1 MEDRSGEIISQY
13 DIKVCRSYRARGGM
27 ILETNRG
34 LKFYGSCPASERR
47 LEFEDAIKQ
56 QMKEHG
62 YGNTD
67 CFVRNCEQKL
77 FSSNNIGERYSI
89 RDWFSMEEC
98 SLRQE
103 GSIMAAA
110 RNLALLHLA
119 MSGIKM
125 QEKENYLAEDVQKVF
140 EKHNRELKHVKGFL
154 TKRKNKSPFEVKY
167 LNCCGGF
174 YEEAVNAA
182 KELEELDWRALFEE
196 NVARGNVVHGNYT
209 YHNILMGNSPARPS
223 GEHAHAMS
231 QIATVNFD
239 KAVFGIQ
246 VCDLYQYIRKVME
259 KNNWQ
264 YAIGAR
270 ILDAYEEVRAL
281 SGRERRLLAV
291 LLAYPEKFWKITNYY
306 YNSRKSLIPPK
317 NMEKLEM
324 LLLQQK
330 PKKEFLQK
338 LCHF

>member
-1 MEDRSGEIISQY
+1 MEDRSGEVISQY
-13 DIKVCRSYRARGGM
+13 DIKVCRSYRARGGT

-34 LKFYGSCPASERR
+34 LKFFGSCPASERR
-47 LEFEDAIKQ
+47 LEFEDSLKR
-56 QMKEHG
+56 QMGEHG
-62 YGNTD
+62 YQNTD

-77 FSSNNIGERYSI
+77 VSCNSIGERYCI
-89 RDWFSMEEC
+89 RNWFSLEEC

-103 GSIMAAA
+103 ASILAAA

-119 MSGIKM
+119 MSGIKTS
-125 QEKENYLAEDVQKVF
+125 EKENYLAEDVQKAF
-140 EKHNRELKHVKGFL
+140 EKHNRELKHVKSFL
-154 TKRKNKSPFEVKY
+154 VKRKNKSPFEVKY
-167 LNCCGGF
+167 LNCCGAF
-174 YEEAVNAA
+174 YEEAVEAA
-182 KELEELDWRALFEE
+182 KELEELDWRALFVE
-196 NVARGNVVHGNYT
+196 NVERGNVLHGNYT
-209 YHNILMGNSPARPS
+209 YHNILMGGNGARQT
-223 GEHAHAMS
+223 GERRDAE

-239 KAVFGIQ
+239 KSVFGIQ
-246 VCDLYQYIRKVME
+246 VYDLYQYVRKVME

-264 YAIGAR
+264 YNIGAK

-281 SGRERRLLAV
+281 SQRERRLLAV

-306 YNSRKSLIPPK
+306 YNSRKSLIPQK

-324 LLLQQK
+324 LQMQQK

>member
-34 LKFYGSCPASERR
+34 LKFFGPCPVSERR
-47 LEFEDAIKQ
+47 LEFEDAVKQ
-56 QMKEHG
+56 QMREHG
-62 YGNTD
+62 YPNTD

-77 FSSNNIGERYSI
+77 SSSNNIGERYSI

-110 RNLALLHLA
+110 RNLALLHQA
-119 MSGIKM
+119 MSGIKT
-125 QEKENYLAEDVQKVF
+125 QEGENYLSEDVQKVF
-140 EKHNRELKHVKGFL
+140 EKRNRELKHVKSFL
-154 TKRKNKSPFEVKY
+154 VKRKNKSPFEVKY
-167 LNCCGGF
+167 LNCCGEF
-174 YEEAVNAA
+174 YEEAVDAA

-196 NVARGNVVHGNYT
+196 NVACGNVVHGNYT
-209 YHNILMGNSPARPS
+209 YHNILMGGGMPRQQ
-223 GEHAHAMS
+223 GERGHDANA
-231 QIATVNFD
+231 IATVNFE

-264 YAIGAR
+264 YTIGAR

-281 SGRERRLLAV
+281 SQREHRLLVV

-306 YNSRKSLIPPK
+306 YNSRKSLIPQK